1 MADDM
6 TETTMLEQTARVIDV
21 NDGMLLAETE
31 SRSGCNHC
39 ATSGCTTSVVARLF
53 GVRRNRLVMENS
65 IGARPGDQVVIGIP
79 DALLVRASVLAYLM
93 PLLSMLGLGALGD
106 QFGLAPIWL
115 SLLALGGLAIGFF
128 MVYRVTRG
136 WSAQRYRPQV
146 LRLVTAHRQQ
156 VDLPTLTRS

>member
-1 MADDM
+1 
-6 TETTMLEQTARVIDV
+6 MLEETARVV
-21 NDGMLLAETE
+21 EVKDGLVLAETE

-39 ATSGCTTSVVARLF
+39 SSGSCSTSVVAKLF

-79 DALLVRASVLAYLM
+79 DALLARASVLAYLM
-93 PLLSMLGLGALGD
+93 PLFLMLGLTALGD

-115 SLLALGGLAIGFF
+115 SLLALSGLVIGFY
-128 MVYRVTRG
+128 MVYRMTRG
-136 WSAQRYRPQV
+136 WSAQRYRPQL
-146 LRLVTAHRQQ
+146 LRLVTADCQR